1 MKEGE
6 IKQLNKSLFILLSL
20 GILNNAFNWSDFIEL
35 NGMMI
40 SEL

>member
-1 MKEGE
+1 
-6 IKQLNKSLFILLSL
+6 LLSL

-40 SEL
+40 SELWIGNHAEGKGRGLI